1 MSRAFRPIAAILSVL
16 LLAGAPV
23 HAVPV
28 SLSEVIQVVGRYQ
41 NPPKLQLRAVSQTVG
56 APVAG
61 GDGTTRVNSQSAT
74 SQSKAPDSL
83 LSGMAMSSDEPRA
96 GIEVVEE
103 ADLEGTICDCGE
115 ILLPGGGLPKWP
127 LLFLAGIP
135 LIFIHSCDTCETST
149 PTPTPPGPTP
159 TPTPTPPGPTPTPP
173 PAVPEPASLLL
184 FGSGLVAFAGG
195 LRRRRAKG
203 KLTAQKRTTE
213 EG

>member
-1 MSRAFRPIAAILSVL
+1 MSSRAFRPIAALLSIL

-23 HAVPV
+23 HAGPV

-41 NPPKLQLRAVSQTVG
+41 NPLELRLSAVSQTVG
-56 APVAG
+56 TPVAG
-61 GDGTTRVNSQSAT
+61 SNGATRVNSQSAT
-74 SQSKAPDSL
+74 SQSNSADSL
-83 LSGMAMSSDEPRA
+83 LSGVAMSADEPRA

-159 TPTPTPPGPTPTPP
+159 TPPAPTPTPP
-173 PAVPEPASLLL
+173 PQVPEPASLLL
-184 FGSGLVAFAGG
+184 FGSGLVAFAGS

-203 KLTAQKRTTE
+203 KLTAQRRTTE